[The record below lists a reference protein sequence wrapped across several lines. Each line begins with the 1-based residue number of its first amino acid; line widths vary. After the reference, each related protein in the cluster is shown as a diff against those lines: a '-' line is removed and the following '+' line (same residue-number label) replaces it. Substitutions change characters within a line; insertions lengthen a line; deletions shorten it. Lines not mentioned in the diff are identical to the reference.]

1 LNAAVARMM
10 LLAVGLFVPHP
21 PKAPPPKHPA
31 APKAPPPKPAKPL
44 AMLPSVGRV
53 TLELRGD
60 QIVVT
65 EDIALPRGD
74 YKSGDLELYVAFGAP
89 GVPQAV
95 DAHLLP
101 VEDGELG
108 ADPSGAGDR
117 LTVDFVPHAP
127 VSANA
132 LVGSASMAGFVVHL
146 REATF
151 VKALAPG
158 NMAMLRIRSLL
169 AMPALDHA
177 GSRSVIVRLGAPTK
191 EPMPIGRIEID
202 PKKSSLEA
210 ATAQLCGPD
219 AESYPLTVWKLG
231 ATPVRM
237 ESKEPRAPIAPVLAV
252 RHATDSLCLT
262 FKSKP

>member
-1 LNAAVARMM
+1 MNAGAARM
-10 LLAVGLFVPHP
+10 LVLAVGLFAPHP
-21 PKAPPPKHPA
+21 PKPSPPKHPA
-31 APKAPPPKPAKPL
+31 APKAPPPKPARPL

-53 TLELRGD
+53 GIELRGD
-60 QIVVT
+60 QLVVT

-74 YKSGDLELYVAFGAP
+74 YKNGDLQLYVAFGAP
-89 GVPQAV
+89 GAPQAV

-108 ADPSGAGDR
+108 ADPSAAGDR

-127 VSANA
+127 VSANP
-132 LVGSASMAGFVVHL
+132 LVGSASMAGFVVHV

-158 NMAMLRIRSLL
+158 NMATLRLRSLL
-169 AMPALDHA
+169 AVPVVDHA
-177 GSRSVIVRLGAPTK
+177 GNRSVIVRLGAPTK
-191 EPMPIGRIEID
+191 EPMPIGHIEID
-202 PKKSSLEA
+202 PKKSALEA

-219 AESYPLTVWKLG
+219 ADTYPLTVWRVG

-237 ESKEPRAPIAPVLAV
+237 ETKEPRGAIAPVLAV
-252 RHATDSLCLT
+252 RHASDSLCLT